1 MATYGKWITKST
13 CIGATLGGVAG
24 FFYAAYI
31 MATFLL
37 CIHLRGFSF
46 CF

>member
-1 MATYGKWITKST
+1 MATCGEWIMKST
-13 CIGATLGGVAG
+13 CIGASLGGVAE

-31 MATFLL
+31 TATFLL